1 MITNPLLNNPESQVV
16 DPQAYTN
23 NVIQSVFSIFF
34 IVAVI
39 YFIWNIIMAGYHLI
53 STEGDPKKLETARN
67 QATYAILGIAVV
79 FMVFA
84 IMKFIGAVTGISGL
98 ENLEITWPTL

>member
-1 MITNPLLNNPESQVV
+1 MITNPALKNPELQVN

-23 NVIQSVFSIFF
+23 GVIQAVFSVFF

-39 YFIWNIIMAGYHLI
+39 YFIWNLVMAGYHLI
-53 STEGDPKKLETARN
+53 STEGDEKKLTTAKN
-67 QATYAILGIAVV
+67 QATYALLGIAVI

-84 IMKFIGAVTGISGL
+84 LMKFIGTVTGVTGL
-98 ENLEITWPTL
+98 ENLELTLPTL